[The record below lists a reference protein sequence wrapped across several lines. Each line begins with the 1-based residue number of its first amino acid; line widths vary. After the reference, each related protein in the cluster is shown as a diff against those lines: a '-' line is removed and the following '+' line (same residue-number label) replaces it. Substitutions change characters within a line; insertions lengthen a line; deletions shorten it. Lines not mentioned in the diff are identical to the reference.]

1 MKRKHPNWSESAD
14 KLILSYLDKPMDKQ
28 EANKLA
34 KTISEEMGV
43 DIQGVQVKSRLVYFR
58 KRRKSH
64 IRSLREVSTMNSPR
78 RKEND
83 ALMNAVYAV
92 EAIDA
97 MDKAKESAMW
107 DKARKDFIEDM
118 TKPKEDSIFVE
129 DNYETLELIRA
140 MEESAVK
147 HTNIAVGLTL
157 LAVIVMLV
165 GVVLL

>member
-92 EAIDA
+92 EAIEA
-97 MDKAKESAMW
+97 MDNAKDDSI
-107 DKARKDFIEDM
+107 FVEDM
-118 TKPKEDSIFVE
+118 TKPKDDSIFVE